1 VVAILTVAVVP
12 RAARDHV
19 GPWAEGVLTVRVT
32 RPPAEGEANTAVLA
46 EVARA
51 LDVAPSRIQ
60 LVAGKRSRRKRLRI
74 DGLEQ
79 AELRARLM
87 GLAD

>member
-1 VVAILTVAVVP
+1 MLTVVVVP

-19 GPWAEGVLTVRVT
+19 GPWSEGVLKVRVS
-32 RPPAEGEANTAVLA
+32 RPPTDGEANTAVLA
-46 EVARA
+46 AVARA
-51 LDVAPSRIQ
+51 IDVAPSRIE
-60 LVAGKRSRRKRLRI
+60 LVSGRRSRRKRLQI

-79 AELRARLM
+79 AELRTRLM